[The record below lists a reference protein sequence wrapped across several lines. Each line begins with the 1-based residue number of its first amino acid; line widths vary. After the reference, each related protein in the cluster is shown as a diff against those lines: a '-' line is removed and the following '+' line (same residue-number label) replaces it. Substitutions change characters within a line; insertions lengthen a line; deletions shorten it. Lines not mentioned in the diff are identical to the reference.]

1 MTSKFGRSLSN
12 EDLRSAVEGER
23 DSLLEHDSDMDDDTL
38 HVRASSASGE
48 VHVDGKISS
57 VRIQI
62 KEVTDAMRD
71 NVQKVM
77 ERGERMED
85 LQAASERLNITGNEF
100 RDAAKKAQQ
109 RAWMQ
114 HVKSRIILIAVTMA
128 IILCIIVPIIVKYS

>member
-38 HVRASSASGE
+38 HV
-48 VHVDGKISS
+48 